1 MTNNL
6 VKLINRKENI
16 MRYIKGVLT
25 PETLNQLTRIYQSS
39 KFPQVRTR
47 ALCIKLSN
55 QGYTIN
61 ELIEIFKVSRNTI
74 YNWFNNFEKMALAGL
89 YNNQGCGRKN
99 ILNKAQITKIK
110 EWVEA
115 EPNSFNNRT
124 NKIKEEWQITISK
137 DTIKR
142 TLKKQ
147 KMNWKRLR
155 RLPGKKPEPKLYEH
169 KLKAIEKLK
178 ILEEQEKLEIRY
190 GDESGF
196 SLISSLP
203 YAWARN

>member
-1 MTNNL
+1 
-6 VKLINRKENI
+6 
-16 MRYIKGVLT
+16 MRYIKGLT
-25 PETLNQLTRIYQSS
+25 PETLNILTRIYQSS
-39 KFPQVRTR
+39 NFPQVRTR

-61 ELIEIFKVSRNTI
+61 ELIKIFNVSRNTI
-74 YNWFNNFEKMALAGL
+74 YNWFNNWEKFALAGL
-89 YNNQGCGRKN
+89 YNNLGRGRKN
-99 ILNKAQITKIK
+99 ILNEAQVTKIK

-115 EPNSFNNRT
+115 EPKNLNNVK
-124 NKIKEEWQITISK
+124 NKIKEEWKITISK

-147 KMNWKRLR
+147 KMKWKRLR
-155 RLPGKKPEPKLYEH
+155 RVPGKKPEPKLYEH

-190 GDESGF
+190 GDESGIRF
-196 SLISSLP
+196 NKLYPLCL
-203 YAWARN
+203 ARN